1 MIGDTPQ
8 ADIAGANRAGWKSIL
23 VETGNYQSRAASE
36 YGSHVLKG
44 DTNPDYIVK
53 NVDEAIDLI
62 MDRARKILFQSRFAV
77 YTQPYKPWR
86 SNPGDRIIFLFSMFE
101 CFFVSY

>member
-23 VETGNYQSRAASE
+23 VETGNYQSRTASE

-62 MDRARKILFQSRFAV
+62 MDIEKI
-77 YTQPYKPWR
+77 
-86 SNPGDRIIFLFSMFE
+86 
-101 CFFVSY
+101 